1 MEFQTLLPQAT
12 WIKRLELLA
21 YPKSRQRTLLVACG
35 EKERSGALHTAI
47 EGFYCMLTEP
57 LDKAKLFLANTNA
70 CPIMHGWPA
79 AVQNVSGT
87 LGKGGNLVK
96 TTCRDIP
103 TKLHKNLPQFLLP
116 GIHPPHEF
124 NGVLREVFWIIPQ
137 IV

>member
-1 MEFQTLLPQAT
+1 M
-12 WIKRLELLA
+12 ELLA

-35 EKERSGALHTAI
+35 EKERSGAWHTAI
-47 EGFYCMLTEP
+47 EGFYCMLAEP

-96 TTCRDIP
+96 TTCRD
-103 TKLHKNLPQFLLP
+103 TPQNPPAVLLP

-124 NGVLREVFWIIPQ
+124 NGVLSEVFWIISQ